1 MIVRCIGLHLI
12 PDPFPEGL
20 GAFSAEELTV
30 HLQQVGPFVGPMI
43 DVIVVAHELIH
54 QLGALG
60 AGFAFVGEKFFDH
73 VHAGRKAGKV
83 EVNAADE
90 IRIAAQA
97 GWLNLHAL
105 PFGGGE
111 PVDLAPGF
119 RLFPD
124 EPGAVAHCG
133 YCCSGVGAF
142 EACEHS
148 RFAAALDGDQAGI
161 IRLGDISVA
170 ALNKSLGSDI
180 AFLAIGVGGHDA
192 YLLFSTDVLNNGI
205 FRGLLNGCNA
215 AGVEIQLG
223 ARGDPFVQNLV
234 ILGTGWSELP
244 AFVWHGAGGFQ
255 EHETVG
261 RGGDVHAPA
270 GEFIGEGAN
279 IIKRIV
285 TAQG

>member
-20 GAFSAEELTV
+20 GALSAEELTV

-60 AGFAFVGEKFFDH
+60 AGFALVGEKFFDH

-124 EPGAVAHCG
+124 ETGAVAHCG

-148 RFAAALDGDQAGI
+148 RFAAALGI
-161 IRLGDISVA
+161 LRPGAPPS
-170 ALNKSLGSDI
+170 
-180 AFLAIGVGGHDA
+180 
-192 YLLFSTDVLNNGI
+192 
-205 FRGLLNGCNA
+205 
-215 AGVEIQLG
+215 G
-223 ARGDPFVQNLV
+223 ARERRGRVA
-234 ILGTGWSELP
+234 T
-244 AFVWHGAGGFQ
+244 AGGRRRRRPS
-255 EHETVG
+255 TPPTSRPRRP
-261 RGGDVHAPA
+261 RGG
-270 GEFIGEGAN
+270 GSGRWRGAA
-279 IIKRIV
+279 RILTSTRSTLRLQV
-285 TAQG
+285 